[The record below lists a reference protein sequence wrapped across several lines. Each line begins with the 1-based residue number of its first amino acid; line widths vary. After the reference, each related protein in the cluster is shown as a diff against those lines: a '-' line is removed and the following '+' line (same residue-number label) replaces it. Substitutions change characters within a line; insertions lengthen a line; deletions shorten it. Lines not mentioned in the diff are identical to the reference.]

1 MKQVLF
7 ALVLWSAVACQTAT
21 KPQGHA
27 EPKTGSSTETK
38 PAEEAK
44 PQTQGQANT
53 GAKIFTDDVAAF
65 EAGMNNSPRFI
76 LIDVRTP
83 EEYQQGALANA
94 GNIDFYASDFKDKLA
109 ELPKGFPVYV
119 YCRSG
124 GRSANAAKV
133 LVEMGYTEVHNLKG
147 GYLAWKQA
155 GKQ

>member
-1 MKQVLF
+1 MKRVLL

-21 KPQGHA
+21 KPQGHTENKA
-27 EPKTGSSTETK
+27 PSTENQT
-38 PAEEAK
+38 AEAAK
-44 PQTQGQANT
+44 PQTEGQAST
-53 GAKIFTDDVAAF
+53 GAKIYTDDVAAF
-65 EAGMNNSPRFI
+65 EAGMSNTPRFI

-83 EEYQQGALANA
+83 QEYQEGALANA
-94 GNIDFYASDFKDKLA
+94 ANIDFYASDFKNKLG

-133 LVEMGYTEVHNLKG
+133 LVEMGYTEVHDLKG